1 MLRKNVLLISTLA
14 ILFSGSLFGHEIAG
28 VWRGTLTGGSKELQ
42 VVVTIAKAGTDG
54 WKATIQAGDNP
65 AASGDVTSVKL
76 DGSNLTLVVAGVGG
90 TYEGRISTNGS
101 FCVGIWKRYRN
112 EMPLVFRHG
121 IE

>member
-121 IE
+121 TE